1 MRTQSL
7 NVFSVFSYLLFL
19 NIENY
24 SQMKISKYYQ
34 NITSKSL
41 LNILKREGFGGV
53 LAKLYEYDT
62 KNWFKK

>member
-1 MRTQSL
+1 
-7 NVFSVFSYLLFL
+7 
-19 NIENY
+19 
-24 SQMKISKYYQ
+24 MKISKYYQ